1 MSALLSESDLNDF
14 ISPSLACIK
23 PTEVKKETAYVTE
36 DGEYQVGVEPAELDK
51 VSISLSDCLAC
62 SGCITSSEE
71 IMLQKQSH
79 TVFLDAWR
87 LEEDRA
93 KTEVR
98 KKLVVSMSPQCR
110 VSLGKYYGI
119 HVDQVD
125 YCMLRIF
132 KEVFH
137 TTYFVGTELGRVMS
151 IRRTVEKLQEK
162 KADGSLGG
170 GPALSSICP
179 GFVVYAEKTKPE
191 IVPLLLNVKSSQQIT
206 GVMLQETLG
215 RDTAYYHLVIMPCFD
230 KKLEASRPDSDGEVD
245 CVITPKEVVTM
256 FTELDIPFHDYLRD
270 FDVDVLAALRRE
282 MSPPGWH
289 PQLHW
294 SVNLDGSSGGYA
306 YQYVLAQQQRAERD
320 PAVRGTTEIR
330 RLPGKNN
337 DIVEYRLVQSDT
349 SGSKKLASACEL
361 SGFRNIQ
368 NMCRALSPDK
378 KKTALARKRGVTA
391 LRKRGRETPRTTH
404 AEMAEPYTSDYIEV
418 NACPGGSINGG
429 GLLGSSINDDT
440 NTSAKRRTQ
449 MVQEMNH
456 KYFAELPL
464 IEPLDCAIPMPQLVS
479 TDDKRLQYEFH
490 PVTRDQ
496 EKDLVTVG
504 NTW

>member
-14 ISPSLACIK
+14 ISPALACTK

-36 DGEYQVGVEPAELDK
+36 DGEYQVGVEPTELEK

-79 TVFLDAWR
+79 TVFIDAWR
-87 LEEDRA
+87 QMGLDNSA
-93 KTEVR
+93 TGD
-98 KKLVVSMSPQCR
+98 KLIVASMSPQCR
-110 VSLGKYYGI
+110 VSLGKYYGV

-137 TTYFVGTELGRVMS
+137 TTYFVGTEWGRVLS
-151 IRRTVEKLQEK
+151 IRKTIEKLQTL
-162 KADGSLGG
+162 KASGKLDKN
-170 GPALSSICP
+170 PVLSSICP
-179 GFVVYAEKTKPE
+179 GFVVYTEKTKQE

-206 GVMLQETLG
+206 GLMIKEAMEKEQTP
-215 RDTAYYHLVIMPCFD
+215 YYHLTIMPCFD

-256 FTELDIPFHDYLRD
+256 FNELQIPFHEYLKE
-270 FDVDVLAALRRE
+270 FNVEELNVLRQE
-282 MSPPGWH
+282 MSPAGWD
-289 PQLHW
+289 PQIHW

-306 YQYVLAQQQRAERD
+306 YQYVLAQQ
-320 PAVRGTTEIR
+320 AVMGGDIIKI
-330 RLPGKNN
+330 PGKNN
-337 DIVEYRLVQSDT
+337 DIVEYRLVSEENPAL
-349 SGSKKLASACEL
+349 KLASACEL

-368 NMCRALSPDK
+368 NMCRALNPDK
-378 KKTALARKRGVTA
+378 KKLKKEFGKRSITV
-391 LRKRGRETPRTTH
+391 LRKRGQNHKLCNKHTDSEDSNPNSV
-404 AEMAEPYTSDYIEV
+404 AEPYTSDYIEV

-429 GLLGSSINDDT
+429 GLLGSSINDETT
-440 NTSAKRRTQ
+440 NTNAKRRTQ
-449 MVQEMNH
+449 MVQEMNR
-456 KYFAELPL
+456 KYFAELQL
-464 IEPLDCAIPMPQLVS
+464 IEPLQVNTPPTCDETKLTYQ
-479 TDDKRLQYEFH
+479 FN
-490 PVTRDQ
+490 PVPKDQ